1 MNLQN
6 LTDQNLLEKTAQ
18 LVQSERDL
26 LTEILHHLREIERR
40 RLFSQL
46 GYNSLFEYAT
56 KKLAYSDDQAARRIS
71 AMRLLKEL
79 PQLEPKITSG
89 SLTLTNLNM
98 AQTLFRQEQ
107 KRVSAE
113 SKAFSS
119 SQKLELLSQ
128 LEHKSKR
135 QAEKILAARSSE
147 PAMLQPD
154 RIRVVSET
162 TVEIKF
168 MAQVE
173 LQSKIEKV
181 KGLLAHSHRDMKM
194 TDMINWLCDMAIQK
208 LDPAEKPVRKSS
220 SLAKQID
227 QPSPAPALKPC
238 VGNHI
243 SVSNISPKIR
253 SQKNASRQYI
263 SASAQR
269 QVWKRAG
276 SRCQNCGSLHAL
288 QVDHLRPIALGGT
301 SEIENLRILC
311 RSCNQRAA
319 INLLGLDKMERYLDC
334 PSTE

>member
-18 LVQSERDL
+18 LVQSEREL

-46 GYNSLFEYAT
+46 GYKSLFEYAT

-79 PQLEPKITSG
+79 PQLEAKIASG
-89 SLTLTNLNM
+89 ALTLTNLNM

-113 SKAFSS
+113 FKAFSS
-119 SQKLELLSQ
+119 SEKLELLSQ
-128 LEHKSKR
+128 LESKSKR
-135 QAEKILAARSSE
+135 QVEKILAARSSE

-154 RIRVVSET
+154 RVRVVSET

-168 MAQVE
+168 MANTE
-173 LQSKIEKV
+173 LQYKIEKV
-181 KGLLAHSHRDMKM
+181 KGLLAHSHREMKM
-194 TDMINWLCDMAIQK
+194 TDLINWLCDMAIQK
-208 LDPAEKPVRKSS
+208 LDPAQKS
-220 SLAKQID
+220 

-238 VGNHI
+238 VGNQG
-243 SVSNISPKIR
+243 SVSKAGPKIR
-253 SQKNASRQYI
+253 SQKSESRRYI
-263 SASAQR
+263 PASAQR
-269 QVWKRAG
+269 QVWKSAG

-288 QVDHLRPIALGGT
+288 QVDHLRPIAFGGT

-311 RSCNQRAA
+311 RPCNQRAA
-319 INLLGLDKMERYLDC
+319 INLLGLHKMKRYLDR